1 MIKEAIGQVIKGEDL
16 DYESMKEVMNEMMDG
31 TATQA
36 QMGSFLTG
44 LRMKGET
51 VTEITACATVMR
63 EKGIKINPIKDV
75 MEIVG
80 TGGDETGTFN
90 ISTTAAFV
98 VAAAG
103 IPVAKHGNRSV
114 SSKSG
119 AADVLEKLGVNIN
132 IEPEQMEEVLK
143 ETGICFLFAQRYHAS
158 MRYAAPV
165 RKEMGA
171 RTIFNILGPLAN
183 PAGAKMQLMGVY
195 DKKLVKPLA
204 QVLSNLGVVRGVAV
218 CGCDGI
224 DEVTLSGPTYV
235 CEIRNGE
242 LSSYEITPEQFGLKR
257 CELKD
262 LIGGDP
268 EQNAQITKDI
278 LSGKERGP
286 KREVVVINAA
296 VAMYLG
302 IDGVSIADC
311 IKKAEEILDSKKA
324 YEKMEAFVKAT
335 NSFGEKK

>member
-44 LRMKGET
+44 LRIKGET

-63 EKGIKINPIKDV
+63 EKGIKINPVKDV

-324 YEKMEAFVKAT
+324 YEKMEAFVRAT
-335 NSFGEKK
+335 NFFGEKK

>member
-1 MIKEAIGQVIKGEDL
+1 
-16 DYESMKEVMNEMMDG
+16 
-31 TATQA
+31 
-36 QMGSFLTG
+36 
-44 LRMKGET
+44 
-51 VTEITACATVMR
+51 
-63 EKGIKINPIKDV
+63 
-75 MEIVG
+75 
-80 TGGDETGTFN
+80 
-90 ISTTAAFV
+90 
-98 VAAAG
+98 
-103 IPVAKHGNRSV
+103 
-114 SSKSG
+114 
-119 AADVLEKLGVNIN
+119 
-132 IEPEQMEEVLK
+132 MEEVLK